1 MQKIIALLGLVLLCA
16 GCAGVAASQVPST
29 LGTLNPN
36 TSTLE
41 IHNQTELKLSEGNFS
56 VMKTN
61 VVGQSRGFSL
71 LGFITLVPARFQ
83 TAMDRLYGK
92 AQMQAGRPQTLGNL
106 VMEKTSAY
114 WILFSIPHVSVRA
127 DVVEFTPNHP
137 MILIPHGPDDTSP
150 GPPEGD
156 KSSARKL

>member
-1 MQKIIALLGLVLLCA
+1 MQQIIALLGLALLCA

-56 VMKTN
+56 VMRTN

-106 VMEKTSAY
+106 VMEK
-114 WILFSIPHVSVRA
+114 
-127 DVVEFTPNHP
+127 
-137 MILIPHGPDDTSP
+137 
-150 GPPEGD
+150 
-156 KSSARKL
+156 